1 MSEDTSTVK
10 KFSFAK
16 PGGAP
21 AQPVEEVKSVA
32 PAPAASG
39 PDSGGTAIPQNLPAK
54 QDYAP
59 PAFYT
64 GEEDEPSDP
73 NDQRLPRLNI
83 VQKSSASGWLKFGV
97 FSLLLKGE
105 VPIAAVDKP
114 FRMVV
119 IGARP
124 KIWIEKTKYQPN
136 GGGEK
141 AKVARSIDEVAQL
154 GGTDQ
159 WKFSKEN
166 PKITSSKPWFM
177 PSVTLAVLVE
187 KPADCKPEHE
197 GHFAYVVG
205 DKAYAA
211 ALLSVKSTNYDAVWV
226 TVSSERRGVLSK
238 GFNSR
243 YIDGVINAKSF
254 SGGESGVFKLAFGL
268 ETPQELR
275 DIADKIVKG

>member
-1 MSEDTSTVK
+1 MSQTEK

-16 PGGAP
+16 AGGPA
-21 AQPVEEVKSVA
+21 AQPVEEIKSATPVA
-32 PAPAASG
+32 PEGST
-39 PDSGGTAIPQNLPAK
+39 PDSPQNLPAK
-54 QDYAP
+54 QDYTP

-73 NDQRLPRLNI
+73 SDVRLPRLNI
-83 VQKSSASGWLKFGV
+83 VQKSSQSNWLDKGV

-105 VPIAAVDKP
+105 VLIAKKDKP
-114 FRMVV
+114 FRFVA

-141 AKVARSIDEVAQL
+141 AQIARSIDEVVQK

-159 WKFSKEN
+159 WRFSKEN
-166 PKITSSKPWFM
+166 PKANSTKPWFM

-187 KPADCKPEHE
+187 KPADCPPDQEA
-197 GHFAYVVG
+197 HFAYVVG

-211 ALLSVKSTNYDAVWV
+211 ALLSVKSTNYEAVWV
-226 TVSSERRGVLSK
+226 FISSERRGVLSK

-243 YIDGVINAKSF
+243 FIDAQINEKTF
-254 SGGESGVFKLAFGL
+254 SGGSSGVFKLSFGP
-268 ETPQELR
+268 ETSAELR
-275 DIADKIVKG
+275 ELADKIVKGE

>member
-1 MSEDTSTVK
+1 MSETQTTEK

-16 PGGAP
+16 AGGPA
-21 AQPVEEVKSVA
+21 AQPVEA
-32 PAPAASG
+32 PKVTTVEPGGIPGDTPVNPNSPAVQ
-39 PDSGGTAIPQNLPAK
+39 PDYQ
-54 QDYAP
+54 P

-73 NDQRLPRLNI
+73 NDVRLPRLNI
-83 VQKSSASGWLKFGV
+83 VQKSSQSGWLKFGV

-105 VPIAAVDKP
+105 VPVAAVDKP

-119 IGARP
+119 AGARP
-124 KIWIEKTKYQPN
+124 KIWIEKTKYMPN

-141 AKVARSIDEVAQL
+141 AKVARSIDDVVKQ

-166 PKITSSKPWFM
+166 PAANSTKPWFM

-187 KPADCKPEHE
+187 KPADMKPEHE
-197 GHFAYVVG
+197 AHFAYVVG
-205 DKAYAA
+205 DKAYAP
-211 ALLSVKSTNYDAVWV
+211 ALLSVKSTNYDAVWIFI
-226 TVSSERRGVLSK
+226 SSERRGVLSK

-243 YIDGVINAKSF
+243 FIEGQINAKPF
-254 SGGESGVFKLAFGL
+254 KGGESGVFKLSFGA
-268 ETPQELR
+268 ETSPELR
-275 DIADKIVKG
+275 DLAQKIVTGS

>member
-1 MSEDTSTVK
+1 MSTTEK

-21 AQPVEEVKSVA
+21 SQPVEEQK
-32 PAPAASG
+32 PATIEPGGIPVETPVNPNSPAVQ
-39 PDSGGTAIPQNLPAK
+39 PDYQ
-54 QDYAP
+54 P

-64 GEEDEPSDP
+64 GDEDEPSDP
-73 NDQRLPRLNI
+73 SDQRLPRLNI
-83 VQKSSASGWLKFGV
+83 VQKSSQSAWLDKGV
-97 FSLLLKGE
+97 FSLILKGE
-105 VPIAAVDKP
+105 VLIAKKDKP
-114 FRMVV
+114 FRFVV

-141 AKVARSIDEVAQL
+141 AKVARSIDEVVKL

-166 PKITSSKPWFM
+166 PAITSTKPWYM

-187 KPADCKPEHE
+187 KPADCPPENE
-197 GHFAYVVG
+197 AHFAYVVG
-205 DKAYAA
+205 DKAYAP
-211 ALLSVKSTNYDAVWV
+211 ALLSVKSTNYEAVWV
-226 TVSSERRGVLSK
+226 FVASERKGVLSK

-243 YIDGVINAKSF
+243 FIDGQINAKAF
-254 SGGESGVFKLAFGL
+254 KGGESGVFKLSYGP
-268 ETPQELR
+268 ETSPELR
-275 DIADKIVKG
+275 EIADKIVKGT

>member
-1 MSEDTSTVK
+1 MSETTEK

-16 PGGAP
+16 AGGPA
-21 AQPVEEVKSVA
+21 AQPIEEVK
-32 PAPAASG
+32 PAAVT
-39 PDSGGTAIPQNLPAK
+39 GTVTSTDAGSATGTVAK
-54 QDYAP
+54 QEYQP

-64 GEEDEPSDP
+64 GEEDEPTDPSDV
-73 NDQRLPRLNI
+73 RLPRLNI
-83 VQKSSASGWLKFGV
+83 VQKSSQSNWLDKGV

-105 VPIAAVDKP
+105 VLIAKKDKP
-114 FRMVV
+114 FRFVV

-136 GGGEK
+136 GGGDK
-141 AKVARSIDEVAQL
+141 AKIARSIDEVVQL

-166 PKITSSKPWFM
+166 PKGNSTKPWFM

-187 KPADCKPEHE
+187 KPADCLPEQE
-197 GHFAYVVG
+197 AHFAYVVG

-211 ALLSVKSTNYDAVWV
+211 ALLSVKSTNYEAVWV
-226 TVSSERRGVLSK
+226 TISSERRGILSK

-243 YIDGVINAKSF
+243 FIDAQINEKTF
-254 SGGESGVFKLAFGL
+254 SGGSSGVFKLTFGA
-268 ETPQELR
+268 ETSPELR
-275 DIADKIVKG
+275 EIADKIVKGN